1 MRKCIYLF
9 VLLLFMFSSI
19 PVVHAATGDGS
30 VTDFFNQTET
40 PEEDDS
46 DLISDDNMTKDLNSN
61 INQTNSP
68 TLFSIILKLIIVL
81 AIIIGLIYL
90 LLRVFNRSGHLN
102 RHGDALVNL
111 GGISLGTNKS
121 IQTIKIGKKVFL
133 VGVGDDISLLTEI
146 TDEQV
151 IEALVAKQD
160 ASTLPAQSILGQLK
174 IFQKQAK
181 SAELEQQE
189 QKFENQDFASLFK
202 GELETM
208 KEKREKIRV
217 KYKEED

>member
-9 VLLLFMFSSI
+9 VLLLFMFNSI
-19 PVVHAATGDGS
+19 PVVQAETGDGS
-30 VTDFFNQTET
+30 VTDFFNQTES

-46 DLISDDNMTKDLNSN
+46 DLISDDNMTKDPSSN

-81 AIIIGLIYL
+81 AIIVGLIYL

-111 GGISLGTNKS
+111 GGISLGANKS
-121 IQTIKIGKKVFL
+121 IQTIKVGEKVFL

-202 GELETM
+202 GELDTM

>member
-1 MRKCIYLF
+1 
-9 VLLLFMFSSI
+9 
-19 PVVHAATGDGS
+19 
-30 VTDFFNQTET
+30 
-40 PEEDDS
+40 
-46 DLISDDNMTKDLNSN
+46 LISDDNMTKDPSSN

-111 GGISLGTNKS
+111 GGISLGANKS

-181 SAELEQQE
+181 SAELEQKE